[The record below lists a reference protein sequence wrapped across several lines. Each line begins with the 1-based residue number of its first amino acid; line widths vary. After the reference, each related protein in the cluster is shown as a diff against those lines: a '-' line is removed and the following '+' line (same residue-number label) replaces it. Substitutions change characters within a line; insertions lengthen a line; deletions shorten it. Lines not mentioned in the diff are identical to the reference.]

1 MILLSAGNFIL
12 IRDDIDMRLFYVISF
27 VYAVFQP
34 FVTAEIIADNFL
46 ISAIKSIICHHI
58 SLRRIFVI
66 TDRIVCRIVLFLQMV
81 LFDIVLIIL
90 VWFAAGHE
98 PDGDNNIQ
106 SDYYEQIDRKHK

>member
-1 MILLSAGNFIL
+1 
-12 IRDDIDMRLFYVISF
+12 MRLFYVISF

-34 FVTAEIIADNFL
+34 FVTAEIIADYFL
-46 ISAIKSIICHHI
+46 ISAIKSIVCHHI
-58 SLRRIFVI
+58 SLRHIFVI
-66 TDRIVCRIVLFLQMV
+66 SNRIVGRIVLFLQMI
-81 LFDIVLIIL
+81 LFDIVLVIL

>member
-1 MILLSAGNFIL
+1 
-12 IRDDIDMRLFYVISF
+12 MRLFYVIS
-27 VYAVFQP
+27 YASAVLQP
-34 FVTAEIIADNFL
+34 FVTAEIIADYFL
-46 ISAIKSIICHHI
+46 ISAIKSIVCHHI